1 MNKIININLAGQA
14 IAIDEKAYESLSN
27 YMNTLDKHFK
37 NTDSGSEIL
46 EDIEARIAEMF
57 LGKLKAG
64 HSFID
69 QAAVDEAIEV
79 MGKPSDMGIDEE
91 QEEHTHQQSYQNTNK
106 KLFRDPDDKVIGGVC
121 SGIAAYFDLDV
132 SLIRIAFVASVVFA
146 GIGIL
151 PYILM
156 WIILPE
162 AITAQDKFR
171 MRGETPDIDDIA
183 KKIRNEAENVANN
196 IKKNDSLN
204 RTFSTAGDI
213 LSNIIRW
220 FAKLFSGG
228 ILIALIIFGVAIA
241 TSLMFGAGGA
251 HIHFND
257 RSVVFP
263 QVFESEILTNFFFIT
278 LASLIL
284 IPICAVIY
292 ILICFIFNI
301 HRSRFNLKGIFAVWL
316 LCLAAFVGISIYGSS
331 QLQYD
336 EIEEFRYELRDADT
350 V

>member
-14 IAIDEKAYESLSN
+14 IAIDEKAYDSLSK
-27 YMNTLDKHFK
+27 YMRTLENHFK

-46 EDIEARIAEMF
+46 QDIESRMAEMF
-57 LGKLKAG
+57 LGKIKAG
-64 HSFID
+64 HTFID

-79 MGKPSDMGIDEE
+79 MGRPSDMGIEDETNTDSE
-91 QEEHTHQQSYQNTNK
+91 QHYQDTTK

-121 SGIAAYFDLDV
+121 SGLSAYFDLDV
-132 SLIRIAFVASVVFA
+132 SLIRIAFVISVVFF
-146 GIGIL
+146 GVGVL
-151 PYILM
+151 PYIIL

-183 KKIRNEAENVANN
+183 NKIRKEAENVANN

-204 RTFSTAGDI
+204 RTFSTVGEL
-213 LSNIIRW
+213 LSNLIKW

-228 ILIALIIFGVAIA
+228 VLIALIIIGVAVAATLVFTSGGGNIYLDHKTIA
-241 TSLMFGAGGA
+241 
-251 HIHFND
+251 I
-257 RSVVFP
+257 P
-263 QVFESEILTNFFFIT
+263 QIFASEILTNFFFIT

-284 IPICAVIY
+284 IPISAVIY
-292 ILICFIFNI
+292 LLICFIFNI
-301 HRSRFNLKGIFAVWL
+301 RMHRFNLKAIFAVWL
-316 LCLAAFVGISIYGSS
+316 ICLAAFIGISVYGSG
-331 QLQYD
+331 QIQVEEL
-336 EIEEFRYELRDADT
+336 EEFEYELRDGNT